1 MINWVEEQ
9 INLREKADR
18 DAFEDSCVRIAGSVM
33 GRRLS
38 MALNDE
44 RERTKDAI
52 GNILNYYHV
61 KMREVPEHLKNVDEV
76 LEYLLRP
83 HGMMTRTVRLSK
95 GWRIDAAGALLT
107 TYAQGKQPVALIP
120 RKYSGYDYLDPETG
134 TFRKVTSR
142 NEGLFSDEAVAFYK
156 PFPLKK
162 LGFKEIFVYIFDNMD
177 RGSFITYLV
186 FAGIVA
192 AVGLLLPWINRMLF
206 SDVVYAGSISALT
219 AIAVFLV
226 CASVSGILFRGIQS
240 LILGRISVKLDQ
252 SVEAATMMRIL
263 SMPSSFFKKYAT
275 GDLANRAGYMNVL
288 ITKIVDMGMS
298 TSVTALFSVVY
309 VFQIFHYTP
318 ALAAPAVL
326 LTLLTLILAV
336 MSIAA
341 STRKNRKRM
350 ETESV
355 ESGMAYALVSG
366 IQKIRLSGAER
377 RAFAKWGNLYAKNS
391 QITYNPPVFIRC
403 APVINSAVSL
413 FGTIILYTQ
422 AIRSGVSI
430 SEYYAFN
437 SAYGMMSGAI
447 LSLTVIAGGI
457 SQIASTIKMVQ
468 PIMETEPE
476 ISEDKPV
483 IEKLSGAIEL
493 NNVTFR
499 YSDDMPNVIDNL
511 TLKIRP
517 GQYVAITGRTGCGKS
532 TLLRI
537 LLGFETP
544 QKGAVYYDGKDIR
557 NIDQKSLRSRIG
569 TVLQDGK
576 LFSGDLF
583 SNIAISAPGLT
594 YEEAWEAARLAGME
608 DDIKEMPM
616 GMFTLIS
623 EGSGG
628 ISGGQKQRI
637 MIARAIAP
645 KPQILLF
652 DEATSA
658 LDNITQKKVSDSL
671 QSLNCTR
678 VVIAHRLSTIKNCDR
693 IIVLDEGHIIEDGT
707 YDELIAHN
715 GAFADLVRRQQ
726 VDEGGS

>member
-9 INLREKADR
+9 INSREKADR
-18 DAFEDSCVRIAGSVM
+18 EAFEASCIRIAGSVM

-38 MALNDE
+38 LALNDE

-61 KMREVPEHLKNVDEV
+61 KMIEIPGDLKKVDEV

-83 HGMMTRTVRLSK
+83 HGIMTRTVRLAR
-95 GWRIDAAGALLT
+95 GWRKDASGALLT
-107 TYAQGKQPVALIP
+107 TYSADGQPVALIP
-120 RKYSGYDYLDPETG
+120 REFTGYKYLDPVTG
-134 TFRKVTSR
+134 AYKKVTSHT
-142 NEGLFSDEAVAFYK
+142 ESLFSDEAVAFYK

-162 LGFKEIFVYIFDNMD
+162 LGFKEILIYIFDNIN
-177 RGSFITYLV
+177 RGAFITYLA
-186 FAGIVA
+186 FAGLVSLI
-192 AVGLLLPWINRMLF
+192 GMLLPWINRMLF
-206 SDVVYAGSISALT
+206 SDVIESGSIRALI
-219 AIAVFLV
+219 AIAVFMISV
-226 CASVSGILFRGIQS
+226 SVSGILFGGIKS
-240 LILGRISVKLDQ
+240 LVLGKISVKLDQ

-263 SMPSSFFKKYAT
+263 SLPSSFFKKYST
-275 GDLANRAGYMNVL
+275 GDLTNRVGYMNVL
-288 ITKIVDMGMS
+288 ITKVVDIGMS

-318 ALAAPAVL
+318 ALAAPAVI
-326 LTLLTLILAV
+326 LTLVTLAV
-336 MSIAA
+336 ATMSILA
-341 STRKNRKRM
+341 STRKNRKLM
-350 ETESV
+350 ETETV
-355 ESGMAYALVSG
+355 ESGMSFALVSG
-366 IQKIRLSGAER
+366 IQKIRLSGSER
-377 RAFAKWGNLYAKNS
+377 RAFAKWGNLYAKS
-391 QITYNPPVFIRC
+391 SEIKYNPPLFVRYTAI
-403 APVINSAVSL
+403 INMTISL
-413 FGTIILYTQ
+413 FGTILLYAV
-422 AIRSGVSI
+422 AIGSGVSV

-447 LSLTVIAGGI
+447 LSLAGIAGSI
-457 SQIASTIKMVQ
+457 SQIISTINMVQ
-468 PIMETEPE
+468 PIMETVPE
-476 ISEDKPV
+476 IAEDKPV
-483 IEKLSGAIEL
+483 LENLSGAIEL

-499 YSDDMPNVIDNL
+499 YRNDMPNVLDNI
-511 TLKIRP
+511 TLKIKP
-517 GQYVAITGRTGCGKS
+517 GQYVAITGKTGCGKS

-544 QKGAVYYDGKDIR
+544 QKGSVYYDGKDLR

-583 SNIAISAPGLT
+583 TNIAISAPGLT
-594 YEEAWEAARLAGME
+594 LEEAMEAARLAGME
-608 DDIKEMPM
+608 DDIREMPM

-645 KPQILLF
+645 KPKILLF

-671 QSLNCTR
+671 SSLNCTR
-678 VVIAHRLSTIKNCDR
+678 IVIAHRLSTIKNCDR
-693 IIVLDEGHIIEDGT
+693 IIVLDEGHIAEDGT
-707 YDELIAHN
+707 YDELIAQN
-715 GAFADLVRRQQ
+715 GAFAELVKRQQ
-726 VDEGGS
+726 VEGD